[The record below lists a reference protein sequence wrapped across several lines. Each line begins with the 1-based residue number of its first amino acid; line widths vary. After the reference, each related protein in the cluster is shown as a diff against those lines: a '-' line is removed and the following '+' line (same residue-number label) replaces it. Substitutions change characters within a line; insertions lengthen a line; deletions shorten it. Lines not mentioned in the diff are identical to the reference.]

1 MVGDDGKTGMTV
13 TDTIQFNDG
22 SAYERYMGRW
32 SQLAGAVFLDW
43 LSLPQGYRWLD
54 VGCGN
59 GAFTELLIERCAPS
73 AAHGIDPSEAQ
84 LAYARAHVV
93 SDVAEFHQGDAMAL
107 PFPDGSFDVAVMPLV
122 IFFVPDPLQGVRE
135 MTRVVSPG
143 GVVAAYAWDM
153 PGGGFPY
160 QILHDEIRALGF
172 SVPRTPN
179 ADVSAVA
186 ALLDLWTAAGLTAI
200 ETRQIP
206 VQRTFV
212 DFADYWTTILGGASV
227 AATLAAMP
235 AEDLTRL
242 ESRLRMLLRTDAD
255 GRIVCTGLA
264 NAIKGVVDAHRQS
277 DSGGGGR

>member
-1 MVGDDGKTGMTV
+1 MTV

-43 LSLPQGYRWLD
+43 LSLPRGYRWLD

-59 GAFTELLIERCAPS
+59 GAFTELLIDRCAPG

-172 SVPRTPN
+172 GVPRTPN

-200 ETRQIP
+200 ETRQIL
-206 VQRTFV
+206 VQRTFA

-235 AEDLTRL
+235 AEDLRRL
-242 ESRLRMLLRTDAD
+242 ESRLRLLLPTDAG
-255 GRIVCTGLA
+255 GRIVCTGRA
-264 NAIKGVVDAHRQS
+264 NAIKGVVAAHRQS
-277 DSGGGGR
+277 DTEGGGR